1 MITMLLVL
9 LVGAK
14 VPTIEEL
21 AKTERGFALPCGV
34 EEELDTVP
42 SLAEVKDMKRW
53 ARQEHDSSELEA
65 TWTQLRVRRALREA
79 LNKDALN
86 DLAPDMTCDEF
97 LTLYRIA
104 WDRAAQR
111 ADKLYGSSRKSMT
124 LEQILRSGQF
134 TVSEP
139 HEVQYDSTGNRR

>member
-86 DLAPDMTCDEF
+86 DLTPDMTCDEF

-104 WDRAAQR
+104 WGRAAQR

-134 TVSEP
+134 TVSKP
-139 HEVQYDSTGNRR
+139 YEVQYDSAGNRR

>member
-1 MITMLLVL
+1 MIAMILAL

-53 ARQEHDSSELEA
+53 AQQEHDSSELEA
-65 TWTQLRVRRALREA
+65 VWTQLRVRRVLREA
-79 LNKDALN
+79 LNKDATN
-86 DLAPDMTCDEF
+86 DLTPDMTCDEF
-97 LTLYRIA
+97 ITLYRIA

-111 ADKLYGSSRKSMT
+111 ADKIYGSSRKSMT

>member
-1 MITMLLVL
+1 MVAMILAL

-53 ARQEHDSSELEA
+53 ARQEHDSTELEA
-65 TWTQLRVRRALREA
+65 VWTQLRVRRALRQVLAKEGR
-79 LNKDALN
+79 N

-97 LTLYRIA
+97 LMTYRIA

-111 ADKLYGSSRKSMT
+111 ADKIYGASRKERT

-134 TVSEP
+134 TVSKP
-139 HEVQYDSTGNRR
+139 YEVQYDSTGNRR

>member
-139 HEVQYDSTGNRR
+139 NEVQYDSTGNRR